1 MKCPHCGKKIN
12 PAALLGGMG
21 KGVRKSF
28 SAAERKRRA
37 QRLAD
42 ARKSRWAKSGND
54 KLTDRRENL

>member
-1 MKCPHCGKKIN
+1 MKCPKCGTEIN
-12 PAALLGGMG
+12 PAALLGALG
-21 KGVRKSF
+21 KSKRKTF

-54 KLTDRRENL
+54 PAQRTGGA